1 MNFRGGGRWSFT
13 PFLLPCAFPALPSP
27 NPGPP
32 IACIIQAAKETAMY
46 CTQCGQK
53 LADSQQVCPRCGSD
67 RKAETPRPQ
76 APRPQTP
83 QRPVP
88 PRPRSESGE
97 YAEFMQR
104 FLAFG
109 LDFVIVGLSTF
120 IILTV
125 VIGILVQMSLPE
137 GASLRD
143 ATPQMV
149 NPWTIAMLELGAFV
163 AQWLYFAILES
174 SRSQGTVGKIALRI
188 KVTDMAGRR
197 ISFTKATERYF
208 GKMFSG
214 LLFFYGFVMILF
226 TEKRQGL
233 HDILVKTLV
242 VKR

>member
-1 MNFRGGGRWSFT
+1 
-13 PFLLPCAFPALPSP
+13 
-27 NPGPP
+27 
-32 IACIIQAAKETAMY
+32 
-46 CTQCGQK
+46 
-53 LADSQQVCPRCGSD
+53 
-67 RKAETPRPQ
+67 
-76 APRPQTP
+76 
-83 QRPVP
+83 
-88 PRPRSESGE
+88 
-97 YAEFMQR
+97 MQR

-143 ATPQMV
+143 ATPQKV